1 MRGRGFSLRLAA
13 RVGILLVCLS
23 LLGGN
28 AWGQERIFYK
38 LTLPGALSYEQHMAS
53 LVAHVKGF
61 FEEEGIQL
69 NEFILGSG
77 GTLRTAMIARE
88 IDFGLFAFVHV
99 PIARNAGSPWKV
111 VLTTYER
118 EIFSM
123 VVRSELKDRV
133 KTIQDLRG
141 LKVGFSTPG
150 SGAWLMANVYLKRS
164 GLDPLK
170 DVQFL
175 SLGAD
180 PAVIYTALKTG
191 RVDAFPTWEPA
202 TTRVIEDG
210 VAVPLVRI
218 WEPAQHRQWVGVEK
232 VTGLVL
238 VTREDV
244 ISRNPGLVRR
254 VVNAHKKALAFI
266 NASKSSDLATLIL
279 GNPKAAALFTGLD
292 AADVLRIIDRV
303 KSGWGNGCISRSGF
317 EAEMRLAVEFGLARQ
332 AITYEDFADTR
343 FAGACP

>member
-1 MRGRGFSLRLAA
+1 MRTAA
-13 RVGILLVCLS
+13 RVGLALVCV
-23 LLGGN
+23 LLLAGGN
-28 AWGQERIFYK
+28 AWGQPRVFYK
-38 LTLPGALSYEQHMAS
+38 LTLPGALSYEQHMPS

-69 NEFILGSG
+69 NEFLLGSG
-77 GTLRTAMIARE
+77 GTMRTAMIARE
-88 IDFGLFAFVHV
+88 FDFGLFAFVHV

-111 VLTTYER
+111 VLTTYEQ

-123 VVRSELKDRV
+123 MVRSELKDRV
-133 KTIQDLRG
+133 RTIPDLRG

-150 SGAWLMANVYLKRS
+150 SGAWLMASVYLKKS

-175 SLGAD
+175 SIGAD
-180 PAVIYTALKTG
+180 AGVIYTALKTG
-191 RVDAFPTWEPA
+191 RVDAFPTWEPT

-218 WEPAQHRQWVGVEK
+218 WEPAQHRQWVGAEK
-232 VTGLVL
+232 ATALVL
-238 VTREDV
+238 VTRTDV
-244 ISRNPGLVRR
+244 ITRNPGLVRR

-266 NASKSSDLATLIL
+266 KTSRPSDLASLIL

-292 AADVLRIIDRV
+292 PADVVRIIERV
-303 KSGWGNGCISRSGF
+303 KSGWGNGCLSKSGF
-317 EAEMRLAVEFGLARQ
+317 EAEMRLAVEYELVRQ
-332 AITYEDFADTR
+332 AITFEDFADTR